1 MTEKNIRDR
10 EITETQLVPDLLTGT
25 DIGTW
30 QAEYLLR
37 EVEFERIKNGK
48 PITFIL
54 AVSIALT
61 TFGFGLNLLAKGY
74 SNVANISKGEWVA
87 LAAGIVLS
95 VVLYIIG
102 LCLPNNRK
110 KVMKKIEKHFK
121 EAPTKRQAFKE
132 QNQ

>member
-1 MTEKNIRDR
+1 MTEKNVHGK
-10 EITETQLVPDLLTGT
+10 EITETQFVPDLFTGT

-37 EVEFERIKNGK
+37 EVEFERIKYGK
-48 PITFIL
+48 PITFNW
-54 AVSIALT
+54 AVSIFLT
-61 TFGFGLNLLAKGY
+61 TFGFALFLLAKGY
-74 SNVANISKGEWVA
+74 TDIASISQGEWIA
-87 LAAGIVLS
+87 LVIGIVLS